1 MHTCLGGCPG
11 SCTDQP
17 EAPSSLRFA
26 VPACSTPSSVAETQ
40 PVHSPLYLLCTQ
52 WYLDTHAIPSEDV
65 SGAITGSRNLL
76 QTVQGLQGAVTL
88 IGTAL
93 FFLQVR
99 GGGREEGTGG
109 GPW

>member
-1 MHTCLGGCPG
+1 MRRNYPVPL
-11 SCTDQP
+11 
-17 EAPSSLRFA
+17 PSHA
-26 VPACSTPSSVAETQ
+26 
-40 PVHSPLYLLCTQ
+40 SPLQ
-52 WYLDTHAIPSEDV
+52 WYLDTHTIPSEDV

-99 GGGREEGTGG
+99 RGGREERTGG
-109 GPW
+109 GSW